1 MGQIIAYGHRFA
13 LGEVVFH
20 FLLPDALDVSLE
32 SGREH
37 MLDESHFFDDTDE
50 ETAAVC
56 PATLPYNMDEVA
68 GDEDAQKGLDS
79 TQQYDLVSGGG
90 PLLEATQAYE
100 AIQQVSAVKMHED
113 VPDLT
118 LAYDLTEANSEQPQQ
133 QGGKYSP
140 LEGPVEATQAYDVDG
155 EADLLSVSEIAHAR
169 PSLLPAAN
177 ALPMNATQAYDDE
190 LISVDDETPIPPPLA
205 SANALP
211 MDATQ
216 AYDDG
221 LVSGDN
227 EAPVPPSPLASA
239 NALPVDATQAYDI
252 DGGEYESTQAYD
264 DGVEKEQNLA
274 EAPSADRLVD
284 DLLMAYRLH
293 IPQLLTGGSPQ
304 EGGVKDEEEEE
315 EQEEEEE
322 EEDEG
327 YALGKLHS
335 RTKAELV
342 PDAAVEATLLYA
354 DAGFGAD
361 EGPTQLYQAAGEEE
375 ELGEKERRSM
385 GGRSGA
391 IHLGEATLLYSD
403 PDVEDGEGEREEVKS
418 PAQGS
423 VGNRSQSEREGQS
436 SLQST
441 EYDPTQLYEEFPEA
455 DDEVNGHGPSKG
467 NEQEKEEVGEE
478 GEATNHE
485 RTNDGNA
492 TEQRVGTAPTVRT
505 TIPTVYEATQL
516 YEDVPDMEGMSESVL
531 VRADHYEPTQLYEEI
546 LDDEPPK
553 YEPTQLCEDVA
564 EEGSVS
570 AAPVRNSPSLPLR
583 YPIPWLF

>member
-1 MGQIIAYGHRFA
+1 
-13 LGEVVFH
+13 
-20 FLLPDALDVSLE
+20 
-32 SGREH
+32 
-37 MLDESHFFDDTDE
+37 
-50 ETAAVC
+50 
-56 PATLPYNMDEVA
+56 
-68 GDEDAQKGLDS
+68 
-79 TQQYDLVSGGG
+79 
-90 PLLEATQAYE
+90 
-100 AIQQVSAVKMHED
+100 
-113 VPDLT
+113 
-118 LAYDLTEANSEQPQQ
+118 
-133 QGGKYSP
+133 
-140 LEGPVEATQAYDVDG
+140 
-155 EADLLSVSEIAHAR
+155 
-169 PSLLPAAN
+169 
-177 ALPMNATQAYDDE
+177 
-190 LISVDDETPIPPPLA
+190 
-205 SANALP
+205 
-211 MDATQ
+211 
-216 AYDDG
+216 
-221 LVSGDN
+221 
-227 EAPVPPSPLASA
+227 
-239 NALPVDATQAYDI
+239 
-252 DGGEYESTQAYD
+252 
-264 DGVEKEQNLA
+264 
-274 EAPSADRLVD
+274 
-284 DLLMAYRLH
+284 MAYRLH